1 MARFMCIKCKKGHV
15 SCQCSTTCK
24 QCLTL
29 GTLGDNG
36 TCNCCKKCGAAQV
49 TCEADG
55 NCSEYEASGAV
66 PQHPCSTPP
75 PPTHNVPPA
84 TTHAQQPTAFQ
95 QQKPPDLNMVFKDP
109 FPFSKRTDI
118 MDIVTYVNKVEI
130 NFLEKLQEINISE
143 FYWAL
148 LWIGS

>member
-1 MARFMCIKCKKGHV
+1 M
-15 SCQCSTTCK
+15 
-24 QCLTL
+24 
-29 GTLGDNG
+29 N
-36 TCNCCKKCGAAQV
+36 CGAAQV

-55 NCSEYEASGAV
+55 NCSEYESSGAV

-75 PPTHNVPPA
+75 PV
-84 TTHAQQPTAFQ
+84 TTHAQQPTAF

-109 FPFSKRTDI
+109 FFFSERTDI

-130 NFLEKLQEINISE
+130 NFLEKLEEINISE